1 MYYSRLEPVLDLRS
15 VSPNR
20 RPRKNGA
27 VVNIEAYR
35 DKGLAG
41 RETTQWKMQRKKNEN
56 RAQQWQRQ
64 DNATQG
70 KESHSTCGGN
80 QWIDRMRCDVH
91 CGQGDENYWR
101 T

>member
-41 RETTQWKMQRKKNEN
+41 RETTQMKNA
-56 RAQQWQRQ
+56 AQ
-64 DNATQG
+64 
-70 KESHSTCGGN
+70 E
-80 QWIDRMRCDVH
+80 
-91 CGQGDENYWR
+91 E
-101 T
+101 